1 MFNIREHI
9 DIDPEHK
16 IERVDESNRLHL
28 GQEETTIYKITNS
41 HGEQIGSIKIV
52 EHTSTKKPFNTTYLL
67 THYDNFGN
75 TINNKRL
82 N

>member
-1 MFNIREHI
+1 MLNIREHI
-9 DIDPEHK
+9 DIDPAHR

-41 HGEQIGSIKIV
+41 NGEPIGSIKVV
-52 EHTSTKKPFNTTYLL
+52 EHTSIKKPFKTTYLL
-67 THYDNFGN
+67 THYNNSGSA
-75 TINNKRL
+75 INQKRI